1 MPHLRQRNNNGI
13 FMKTGLNLRTAAVQT
28 LAMTPQLQQAI
39 RLLQLSTT
47 ELQAEIQE
55 NLDKNPLLEVDENGS
70 DSHVESLDAMEER
83 ATMGQVADD
92 DFNPFNNDCTVSSD
106 DAQFATPLTAT
117 ASTAETNDMPMP
129 QDYGLAGSMAESR
142 DSGDGTDF
150 DSSATNASTS
160 SAEDNTWNDNFSAG
174 QSASRSSFDGEG
186 EMYQGETVYDL
197 KEHLLWQLNVSPFTA
212 RDRYIAEVIIDAIDE
227 SGYLQET
234 NEGLLQAVTLEYP
247 DAEMDEIEV
256 VLKLVQHFDPV
267 GVAAR
272 SIKECLLIQINQ
284 FDLTDKTNQLAKQI
298 IEDHIDLLG
307 TRDYRKLQKLL
318 GIKEPELKKAFAVIT
333 SLEPRPGNSIITD
346 KNEFI
351 IPDIT
356 VVKRNGVWVAELNP
370 AAVPKLKINETYSS
384 LCQSATN
391 PQDTQYIKSH
401 MQEANWFIQSLNK
414 RNETLLKVAN
424 CIIEQQSD
432 FFEKGEQAMKPLVLN
447 NVATAVSM
455 HESTVSR
462 VTTEKYMHTP
472 RGTFELKYFFSSHV
486 NTDNGGEFSST
497 AIRSLIKD
505 LIKDEDPTKP
515 LSDNQL
521 ADMLK
526 AKGIMVARRTVAK
539 YRESLNIP
547 SSSQRKSIS

>member
-1 MPHLRQRNNNGI
+1 
-13 FMKTGLNLRTAAVQT
+13 MKTGLNLRTAAVQT

-432 FFEKGEQAMKPLVLN
+432 FFKKGEQAMKPLVLN
-447 NVATAVSM
+447 DVATAVSM

-505 LIKDEDPTKP
+505 LIKDENPTKP

>member
-1 MPHLRQRNNNGI
+1 
-13 FMKTGLNLRTAAVQT
+13 MKAGLNLRTAAVQT

-39 RLLQLSTT
+39 RLLQLTTT

-55 NLDKNPLLEVDENGS
+55 NLDKNPLLEIDENS
-70 DSHVESLDAMEER
+70 TNNNLESLDAMEER
-83 ATMGQVADD
+83 ATRNQVADD
-92 DFNPFNNDCTVSSD
+92 DFNPFNNDCTISTD
-106 DAQFATPLTAT
+106 DAQFASPPNITN
-117 ASTAETNDMPMP
+117 TAESSDAPLP
-129 QDYGLAGSMAESR
+129 KDYGLAGSIDYPNEGSDR
-142 DSGDGTDF
+142 DIGD
-150 DSSATNASTS
+150 DSNYTAP
-160 SAEDNTWNDNFSAG
+160 EDNTWNENY
-174 QSASRSSFDGEG
+174 SASQSINRSSFDGDG
-186 EMYQGETVYDL
+186 EMYQGETTYDL
-197 KEHLLWQLNVSPFTA
+197 KEHLLWQLNVSPYTKK
-212 RDRYIAEVIIDAIDE
+212 DHYIAEVIIDGIDD

-234 NEGLLQAVTLEYP
+234 NEGLLQAVQLEYP
-247 DAEMDEIEV
+247 DAEMEDIEV
-256 VLKLVQHFDPV
+256 VLKLIQHFDPV

-272 SIKECLLIQINQ
+272 SIKECLLIQLSQ
-284 FDLTDKTNQLAKQI
+284 FSQDDTIVQLAKDI
-298 IEDHIDLLG
+298 VENHIELLG
-307 TRDYRKLQKLL
+307 NRDYRKLQKNM
-318 GIKEPELKKAFAVIT
+318 GIKEQELKKAFAVIT
-333 SLEPRPGNSIITD
+333 SLEPRPGNSIITE

-356 VVKRNGVWVAELNP
+356 VVKKNNEWTAELNP
-370 AAVPKLKINETYSS
+370 AAIPKLKINETYSA

-391 PQDTQYIKSH
+391 STDSQYIKSH

-424 CIIEQQSD
+424 CIIDQQSE
-432 FFEKGEQAMKPLVLN
+432 FFEKGEQGMKPLVLN
-447 NVATAVSM
+447 DVATAVSM

-462 VTTEKYMHTP
+462 VTTGKYMHTP

-486 NTDNGGEFSST
+486 ATDNGGEFSST

-505 LIKDEDPTKP
+505 LIKDESPSKP